1 MNNLNGKRVVITGA
15 ASGLGRALALVLA
28 RKGCKIG
35 IADINEVGSRETLE
49 LVERAGGSG
58 EILAVDVRRPES
70 VKAMADHF
78 FSAWKGV
85 DLLVNN
91 AGIAIAGTVGE
102 IPLEN
107 WKRIVEINFWGMLYG
122 CHEFIPRMKAQGG
135 GHILNIASAAG
146 LFSMTN
152 MAPYNA
158 TKAAVISLSETLK
171 VETAPF
177 NIGITVACPMFFNT
191 NLVKDMAH
199 TDPVETE
206 FANAAFQ
213 FSRIT
218 SEGVA
223 KRIIRGVEKGKF
235 YVVPML
241 SGKVSWILKRL
252 SPPIFYGTLAFF
264 SRRGWLMPM
273 ALKLARW
280 GLV

>member
-1 MNNLNGKRVVITGA
+1 MSNLDGKRAVVTGA

-58 EILAVDVRRPES
+58 EILIVDVRRPES

-78 FSAWKGV
+78 FSQWKGV

-91 AGIAIAGTVGE
+91 AGIAISGLVGE
-102 IPLEN
+102 IPLAN
-107 WKRIVEINFWGMLYG
+107 WEKIMGINFWGMLYG
-122 CHEFIPRMKAQGG
+122 CHEFIPRMKRQGG

-152 MAPYNA
+152 MGPYNA

-171 VETAPF
+171 PEVAPF

-191 NLVKDMAH
+191 NLVKNMQH
-199 TDPVETE
+199 TEEVETE

-218 SEGVA
+218 SEEVA
-223 KRIIRGVEKGKF
+223 RRIIRAVEKGKF
-235 YVVPML
+235 YVIPML
-241 SGKVSWILKRL
+241 SGKVSWMLKRL
-252 SPPIFYGTLAFF
+252 SPSIFYGTLAFF

-273 ALKLARW
+273 ALRLARW
-280 GLV
+280 GMV

>member
-1 MNNLNGKRVVITGA
+1 VVITGA

-35 IADINEVGSRETLE
+35 IADVNEVGSRETLE

-58 EILAVDVRRPES
+58 EILTVDVRRPES

-78 FSAWKGV
+78 FSRWKGV
-85 DLLVNN
+85 DLLINN
-91 AGIAIAGTVGE
+91 AGIAVAGSVGE

-107 WKRIVEINFWGMLYG
+107 WKRIVDINFWGVLYG

-135 GHILNIASAAG
+135 GYILNIGSAAG
-146 LFSMTN
+146 LLSMTN
-152 MAPYNA
+152 MSPYNA
-158 TKAAVISLSETLK
+158 TKAAVISLSETLRI
-171 VETAPF
+171 ELASA

-191 NLVKDMAH
+191 NLGKDMKY
-199 TDPVETE
+199 TEPWEKE

-223 KRIIRGVEKGKF
+223 RRIIRGVEKGKF
-235 YVVPML
+235 YVIPML
-241 SGKVSWILKRL
+241 SGRVFWANKRFFPSLYFSVMAFMNKHGLIRAL
-252 SPPIFYGTLAFF
+252 SI
-264 SRRGWLMPM
+264 R
-273 ALKLARW
+273 LARW
-280 GLV
+280 GMV